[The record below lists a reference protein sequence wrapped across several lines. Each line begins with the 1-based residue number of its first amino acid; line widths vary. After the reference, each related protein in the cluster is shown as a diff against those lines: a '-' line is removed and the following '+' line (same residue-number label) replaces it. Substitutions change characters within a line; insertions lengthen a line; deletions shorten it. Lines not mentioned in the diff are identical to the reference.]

1 MMVLVFLVILGHSLA
16 AMLLG
21 WFYFRRY
28 RINRPP
34 IGVFN
39 LWDIALMMGGI
50 LLVPYL
56 YLALPIWVVAGLL
69 GLTAMS
75 VSYFCLEPVLSQ
87 RRLVWL
93 LVGTLAGANVAA
105 HRYFGATSA
114 AFFALNNV
122 MQILI
127 VVGIT
132 NLWAQSGLKAR
143 DAAILA
149 GVLIAYDYLFTSL
162 LPLMDNLF
170 NHLEGLPFA
179 PMIGWPLPNGRYGAI
194 GLGDLLLA
202 AVFPQVMRKAYGQGA
217 GLAALGLALAA
228 VAGVMLLL
236 LSGLWQTSFP
246 VMIVLGPVTIAQ
258 YLYRRWQLGEER
270 TMIEYWTRYRPATRQ
285 KFSRPCFK

>member
-1 MMVLVFLVILGHSLA
+1 MVLVFLVILIHTLA

-28 RINRPP
+28 RMNRPP

-39 LWDIALMMGGI
+39 LWDVALMMGGI

-56 YLALPIWVVAGLL
+56 YLALPTWVVAGLL
-69 GLTAMS
+69 GLTALS
-75 VSYFCLEPVLSQ
+75 VSYFCLEPVLS
-87 RRLVWL
+87 RRWLVWL
-93 LVGTLAGANVAA
+93 LVGTLVVANVAA

-114 AFFALNNV
+114 VFFALNNLL
-122 MQILI
+122 QILI

-149 GVLIAYDYLFTSL
+149 GALIAYDYLFTSL

-170 NHLEGLPFA
+170 NQLEGLPFA
-179 PMIGWPLPNGRYGAI
+179 PMVGWPLPNGQYGAI

-202 AVFPQVMRKAYGQGA
+202 TVFPQVVRKAYGRGA
-217 GLAALGLALAA
+217 GLAALGLAIVTL
-228 VAGVMLLL
+228 AGVMLLL
-236 LSGLWQTSFP
+236 LSGLWQASFP
-246 VMIVLGPVTIAQ
+246 LMITLGPLMVGQ
-258 YLYRRWQLGEER
+258 YLYWRWQNGKER
-270 TMIEYWTRYRPATRQ
+270 TIAEYWQAEPV
-285 KFSRPCFK
+285 

>member
-1 MMVLVFLVILGHSLA
+1 MVLVFLVILIHTLA

-39 LWDIALMMGGI
+39 LWDVALMMGGI

-56 YLALPIWVVAGLL
+56 YLALPTWVIAGLL
-69 GLTAMS
+69 GLTALS
-75 VSYFCLEPVLSQ
+75 VSYFCLESVLSQ
-87 RRLVWL
+87 RWLVWL
-93 LVGTLAGANVAA
+93 LVGTLAVVNVAA
-105 HRYFGATSA
+105 HCYFGATSA
-114 AFFALNNV
+114 VFFALNNLL
-122 MQILI
+122 QILI

-143 DAAILA
+143 DATILA
-149 GVLIAYDYLFTSL
+149 GALIAYDYLFTSL

-170 NHLEGLPFA
+170 NQLEGLLFA
-179 PMIGWPLPNGRYGAI
+179 PMVGWPLPNGQYGAI

-202 AVFPQVMRKAYGQGA
+202 AVFPQVVRKAYGRGA
-217 GLAALGLALAA
+217 GLAALGLAIITL
-228 VAGVMLLL
+228 AGVMLLL

-246 VMIVLGPVTIAQ
+246 VMIALGPLMVGQ
-258 YLYRRWQLGEER
+258 YLYWRWQNGKER
-270 TMIEYWTRYRPATRQ
+270 TIAEYWQAEPV
-285 KFSRPCFK
+285 